1 MTDQPAPRERTLAE
15 AATSALHQMILSG
28 QIAEGSHLRLNE
40 LASALDMSV
49 MPVREAI
56 RRLAALG
63 LVELVPHKGA
73 WVRGLSVEDFRDTH
87 ETRLA
92 LELLAVDRAA
102 RRFTPE
108 DEQTAEAFLLEYEEL
123 ARTGD
128 GPGARRAHK
137 DFHFTL
143 IRASGSV
150 WLPRT
155 IEPIW
160 QNSER
165 YRFASAPSPEALR
178 ALDRE
183 HRSILDA
190 CRRHDPDTA
199 VAALHA
205 HLERAFE
212 RMLSRLHAEA
222 AASLPVPDLGR

>member
-1 MTDQPAPRERTLAE
+1 MTDQPAPRDRTLAE

-28 QIAEGSHLRLNE
+28 QLAEGSHLRLNE
-40 LASALDMSV
+40 LAHTLEMSV

-87 ETRLA
+87 QTRLV
-92 LELLAVDRAA
+92 LELLAVEQAA
-102 RRFTPE
+102 RHFTPE
-108 DEQTAEAFLLEYEEL
+108 DGRAAEEFLREYEE
-123 ARTGD
+123 RRPVD
-128 GPGARRAHK
+128 GLGARRAHRE
-137 DFHFTL
+137 FHFVL
-143 IRASGSV
+143 IRASGSA

-155 IEPIW
+155 IDPIW

-165 YRFASAPSPEALR
+165 YRFASAPSAEVLR
-178 ALDRE
+178 SLDRE

-190 CRRHDPDTA
+190 CCRHDPATA

-212 RMLSRLHAEA
+212 RMLSRLQNTQE
-222 AASLPVPDLGR
+222 P